1 MTEPH
6 SVIDEYVL
14 YVDDSGDPKPN
25 PFGVVKY
32 FAMGG
37 VLIRSKDDHLIES
50 AVNLFKA
57 RWEID
62 SAVPLHA
69 TEIRSKK
76 KNFKHLGARG
86 DTYYAEFLKSLSQ
99 MIVSLPIL
107 VHACVVHRANY
118 LDRYS
123 VRYGILTWEMKK
135 SVFQILIERAGRFA
149 EAEGKRLSIVV
160 ESIGPKEDTD
170 LTSYF
175 NDYRANGHSFD
186 KDRASKY
193 MPPAPG
199 ALQRTLKEID
209 FKGKENAGL
218 QLADLVLNPVAAH
231 RFQEANVAFSIM
243 EQAGVLIDSK
253 LSGKELQHL
262 GIKYF
267 CF

>member
-1 MTEPH
+1 MTESH
-6 SVIDEYVL
+6 SAIDEYTL

-25 PFGVVKY
+25 PFGAVKY

-37 VLIRSKDDHLIES
+37 VLISSKDNHLLES
-50 AVNLFKA
+50 AVDLFKA

-62 SAVPLHA
+62 SSVPLHA

-86 DTYYAEFLKSLSQ
+86 DKYYAEFLQSLST

-123 VRYGILTWEMKK
+123 ERYGILTWEMKK
-135 SVFQILIERAGRFA
+135 SVFQILIERAGRFVQSK
-149 EAEGKRLSIVV
+149 GTRLSIVV
-160 ESIGPKEDTD
+160 EGIGQKEDTD
-170 LTSYF
+170 ITSYF

-193 MPPAPG
+193 MPPAPR

-231 RFQEANVAFSIM
+231 RFQHANIAFSIM
-243 EQAGVLIDSK
+243 EQKGVLIDSK
-253 LSGKELQHL
+253 LSEEELQHL